1 MVEIHWL
8 CRQPVF
14 LSFTFIGEIG
24 FSSTLYGT
32 TPYFRLCTG
41 FICSTGLWNT
51 HIYMTRSSNV
61 ADDFFNHFAQ
71 HRQPHEWSFAKV
83 LWACYWNL
91 IEIINTVIIILIIQS
106 SHTFS
111 QVMAESYYDF
121 SKIVTWSDHYFL
133 SESNMYFHKIW
144 AMGSYTLCK
153 IGPIGICFAQRVS
166 NT

>member
-1 MVEIHWL
+1 M
-8 CRQPVF
+8 
-14 LSFTFIGEIG
+14 
-24 FSSTLYGT
+24 SSTRFFYHLLLLARSGSHQRSMVQHRISDCAQGSSVQPDFET
-32 TPYFRLCTG
+32 HTH
-41 FICSTGLWNT
+41 T

-71 HRQPHEWSFAKV
+71 HRQPHEWSFTKV

-111 QVMAESYYDF
+111 QVMAESYYDI
-121 SKIVTWSDHYFL
+121 SNIVTWSDHYFL

-153 IGPIGICFAQRVS
+153 IGHIGICFAQRVS